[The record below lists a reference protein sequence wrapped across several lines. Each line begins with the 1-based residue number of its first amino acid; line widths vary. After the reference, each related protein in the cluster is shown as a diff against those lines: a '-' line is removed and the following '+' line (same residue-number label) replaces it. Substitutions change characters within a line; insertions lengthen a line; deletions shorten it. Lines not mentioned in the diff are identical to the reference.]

1 MGHRERLR
9 DDLAR
14 QPAGQWVSL
23 RCSVRCPCGEA
34 APAQPWAP
42 EDRKVLLR
50 YLGARGRSFQLV
62 TQQMLE
68 GFWCLGLTD
77 ETQPP
82 LKGHKQTVPIFSIKP
97 RIQSHVTHWPHSD
110 LELQRNVAAPRLH
123 LHMTPHSLG
132 RLITDPVGVT
142 HAGITV
148 TAMLPSSLHVGL
160 HLLICPIGMPPASE
174 SCREDYRS
182 SAIQRTQHSTLE
194 QSKIADK
201 CEL

>member
-1 MGHRERLR
+1 MGHRDRLR

-23 RCSVRCPCGEA
+23 RCSLCCPCGEA

-42 EDRKVLLR
+42 EDREVLLR
-50 YLGARGRSFQLV
+50 YLGARGRSFKLV

-68 GFWCLGLTD
+68 GFWCLGLKD

-82 LKGHKQTVPIFSIKP
+82 LKGHKQTVPHFFNKATYS
-97 RIQSHVTHWPHSD
+97 QSHVTHWPHSD
-110 LELQRNVAAPRLH
+110 LELQGNVAAPRLH
-123 LHMTPHSLG
+123 LHMRPQSLG
-132 RLITDPVGVT
+132 CLITDPVGVT

-148 TAMLPSSLHVGL
+148 TAMHPSSLDVGL

-174 SCREDYRS
+174 LS
-182 SAIQRTQHSTLE
+182 
-194 QSKIADK
+194 
-201 CEL
+201 